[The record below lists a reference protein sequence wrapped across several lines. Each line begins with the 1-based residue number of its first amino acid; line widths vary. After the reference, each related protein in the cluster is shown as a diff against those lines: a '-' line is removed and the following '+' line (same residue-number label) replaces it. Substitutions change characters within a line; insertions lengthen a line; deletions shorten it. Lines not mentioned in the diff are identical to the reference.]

1 MRHARSL
8 PLATL
13 VGLTLTSSLM
23 LSACAG
29 VGGGS
34 DQEPTTNGGGSGGSG
49 GASTPSGAL
58 KIMGF
63 SGGDEVASSRMNA
76 FKAAYPDVDVTANKG
91 DFDAQQFL
99 TAVSSGNAPDVVYM
113 DRKLIGTYAAQGAIE
128 PMDTCVKNQHID
140 TSQYR
145 EAAMQQV
152 TINGKVYGIPEFY
165 TVSVNLINEKAL
177 RAAGLTD
184 ADIQTKDWD
193 ALKATT
199 KRLFESDGSRLQRI
213 GYDTHIPDAFPLW
226 ARANGVEIIN
236 KDGSPNLNDPKAVE
250 ALQFNMDMVRMQGGW
265 SDYKA
270 FRDSFDLFGEKNQF
284 TKDQLVAFPIE
295 NWYVNVLLSSR
306 KNGLQ
311 LGSTMFT
318 DKKGQPI
325 SILGGNAWAIP
336 KGAKNV
342 AAACAFAK
350 TMTDKQTWMKA
361 AAARIA
367 TVKKDKSFFTGL
379 FTANKPADEAIKAK
393 YLKPTGDK
401 GFDTAIEN
409 YYKTL
414 DVAKPLPSSPVG
426 SQIDNA
432 WAAAVERAL
441 SGKMSAKDALDRAQ
455 QEAQAAFDKAPQNG

>member
-1 MRHARSL
+1 MRRARSL

-13 VGLTLTSSLM
+13 VALTVTSSFALT
-23 LSACAG
+23 ACAG

-34 DQEPTTNGGGSGGSG
+34 DQPATGGGTGSG
-49 GASTPSGAL
+49 SGSGANTPSGAL
-58 KIMGF
+58 QIMGF
-63 SGGDEVASSRMNA
+63 SGGDEVASSRMAA
-76 FKAAYPDVDVTANKG
+76 FRAAYPDVDVTANKG

-128 PMDTCVKNQHID
+128 PMDTCIEDQHID

-145 EAAMQQV
+145 QAAMKQV
-152 TINGKVYGIPEFY
+152 TIGDKVYGIPEFY

-184 ADIQTKDWD
+184 ADIQTKDWG
-193 ALKATT
+193 ALKATAR
-199 KRLFESDGSRLQRI
+199 RLFKSNGSELQRI

-226 ARANGVEIIN
+226 ARANGVEIVN
-236 KDGSPNLNDPKAVE
+236 QDGSPNLNDPKAVE
-250 ALQFNMDMVRMQGGW
+250 ALQFNVDMVRMQGGW

-270 FRDSFDLFGEKNQF
+270 FRDSFDLFGEENQF

-306 KNGLQ
+306 KNGLE

-318 DKKGQPI
+318 DKQGQPI

-336 KGAKNV
+336 KGAKNPT
-342 AAACAFAK
+342 AACAFAK
-350 TMTDKQTWMKA
+350 TMTDKETWMKA

-379 FTANKPADEAIKAK
+379 FTASKPADEAIKAK

-401 GFDTAIEN
+401 GFDAAIEN

-414 DVAKPLPSSPVG
+414 DIAEPLPSSPVG
-426 SQIDNA
+426 AQIDNA

-441 SGKMSAKDALDRAQ
+441 TGKMGAEDALDRAQ
-455 QEAQAAFDKAPQNG
+455 QEAQAAFDKAPKNG